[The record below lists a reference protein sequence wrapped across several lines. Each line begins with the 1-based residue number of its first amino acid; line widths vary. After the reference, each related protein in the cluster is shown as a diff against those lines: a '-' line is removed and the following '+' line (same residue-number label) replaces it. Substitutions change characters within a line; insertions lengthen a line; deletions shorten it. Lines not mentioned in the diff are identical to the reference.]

1 MLQTLPLRQSG
12 QHRMHYAHLLVSYK
26 NIEILSKLLAGR
38 LTIFLLIVLSKI
50 FQVYSHVHEN

>member
-1 MLQTLPLRQSG
+1 MLQTLPLRESG
-12 QHRMHYAHLLVSYK
+12 QHRTHYAHLVSYK

-38 LTIFLLIVLSKI
+38 LTIFLPIGLSKI